1 MRSRSDG
8 YPIRM
13 CVPPP
18 EGYNEAK
25 FFIAEYIENCRPLLR
40 QLEGSKCME
49 KVVFVDPETK
59 ENIEFFVVEE
69 TQING
74 KKYLLVTEEE
84 DGDSDAYIL
93 EELAN
98 DNDDI
103 VYGMVED
110 DAELTALGKVFAE
123 LIDDADIKY

>member
-1 MRSRSDG
+1 
-8 YPIRM
+8 
-13 CVPPP
+13 
-18 EGYNEAK
+18 
-25 FFIAEYIENCRPLLR
+25 
-40 QLEGSKCME
+40 ME

-74 KKYLLVTEEE
+74 TKYLLVTEEE

-110 DAELTALGKVFAE
+110 DAKLAALGKVFAE
-123 LIDDADIKY
+123 LIDDADIRY

>member
-1 MRSRSDG
+1 
-8 YPIRM
+8 
-13 CVPPP
+13 
-18 EGYNEAK
+18 
-25 FFIAEYIENCRPLLR
+25 
-40 QLEGSKCME
+40 ME
-49 KVVFVDPETK
+49 KVIFVDPETK

-110 DAELTALGKVFAE
+110 DAQLAALGKVFAE
-123 LIDDADIKY
+123 LIDDADIAY

>member
-1 MRSRSDG
+1 
-8 YPIRM
+8 
-13 CVPPP
+13 
-18 EGYNEAK
+18 
-25 FFIAEYIENCRPLLR
+25 
-40 QLEGSKCME
+40 ME
-49 KVVFVDPETK
+49 KVIFVDPETK

-110 DAELTALGKVFAE
+110 DERLTALGKVFAE